1 MKLLAPAPGW
11 SAQAD
16 VIVVGRD
23 VLVVHAEP
31 HDVAEVLQVVGSY
44 GDENRFVPCGRQ
56 RVVPASNR
64 KQVIGTV
71 SLIKTE
77 LQLQGGGLLRVA
89 SSSCVPEGD
98 NNEGIRLESVHGGNV
113 AGADKCDAQK
123 FGDVAARKRN
133 LDWRS
138 RTGC

>member
-1 MKLLAPAPGW
+1 MVTRTASFHVGDSVLYLPAF
-11 SAQAD
+11 A
-16 VIVVGRD
+16 I
-23 VLVVHAEP
+23 
-31 HDVAEVLQVVGSY
+31 
-44 GDENRFVPCGRQ
+44 
-56 RVVPASNR
+56 
-64 KQVIGTV
+64 IGTV

-77 LQLQGGGLLRVA
+77 LQLQGGGSLRVA